1 MKVTLFGTGLM
12 GSAFVRTLLA
22 GGIDVTV
29 WNRSVDK
36 VAPLVELGA
45 TAAHTVDEA
54 IAASDVLFMLVL
66 DQSIV
71 QDLLVGRDLSGKTVV
86 NFTTGTSAEAV
97 AKQALVVGQGGRYVD
112 SVIAAYPDD
121 IGQRSTMLFYAG
133 DEIAYRDLEEPLTLL
148 SGRMPFVGEAPDNAN
163 VLDAAWIGGFHCVAI
178 GGFHEAVSFAMAEG
192 VSIDTM
198 ADSLDYFV
206 EFLRGILEESVE
218 AIRSGDYST
227 DQATLDVYLAGIRSC
242 RQSMIDAGQRAGLIS
257 ANLHSLEIASA
268 AGHGDASLYAQ
279 VKTMKA

>member
-1 MKVTLFGTGLM
+1 MKITVFGTGLM
-12 GSAFVRTLLA
+12 GSAFVRVLLA
-22 GGIDVTV
+22 GGVDVTV
-29 WNRSVDK
+29 WNRSADK
-36 VAPLVELGA
+36 LTPLVELGA
-45 TAAHTVDEA
+45 KPAATVDEA
-54 IAASDVLFMLVL
+54 ADASDTLFMVVL

-71 QDLLVGRDLSGKTVV
+71 EDLLAGRDLGGKTVV

-97 AKQALVVGQGGRYVD
+97 AKQALIIGQGGRYID

-121 IGQRSTMLFYAG
+121 IGERSTMLYYAG

-148 SGRMPFVGEAPDNAN
+148 SGRIPFVGEAPGNAN

-192 VSIDTM
+192 VTIETM
-198 ADSLDYFV
+198 ADSLDYYL

-218 AIRSGDYST
+218 AIRSGQYGT
-227 DQATLDVYLAGIRSC
+227 DQATLDVYLSGIRSC

-279 VKTMKA
+279 VKTMKG

>member
-121 IGQRSTMLFYAG
+121 IGKRSTMLFYAG

-148 SGRMPFVGEAPDNAN
+148 SGRIPFVGEAPHNAN